1 VEFAEVFANS
11 GTCTGCFSCTDSTT
25 GCATVFQYNVIAA
38 PATPLIISE
47 LRLRGPAGANDEFVE
62 IYNNS
67 DSDVTVNAFD
77 GSAGFA
83 VAASDG
89 VARFTIPNGTVI
101 PARGHYLGVNSVSYT
116 LASYP
121 AGNGTTATG
130 DATFTADIPD
140 NVGVALFNT
149 ANPLNFTLANRL
161 DAAGN
166 ASEANTLYK
175 EGTGF
180 PDRITFNTDNSFY
193 RDLTSGRPLD
203 TGDNNNDFL
212 YVDTQGTCALNVPG
226 GCTSI
231 DFTRRGRHLGAPGPQ
246 NLTSP
251 IVRTPLLASTLID
264 PCVPN
269 SSSPN
274 RVRDLTNDPSEPND
288 EFGTLTIRRRFTNN
302 TGANVTRLRF
312 RIVDIT
318 TFPVPTGTADLRPLT
333 STSVVVSIS
342 AACGGGT
349 TTVQGTTL
357 EEPPTQPNG
366 GGYNS
371 TLSAGTITLATPLAP
386 GASINVQFRNGVQQT
401 GGFRFFVTVEAL
413 P

>member
-1 VEFAEVFANS
+1 MRHFVRF
-11 GTCTGCFSCTDSTT
+11 C
-25 GCATVFQYNVIAA
+25 CAVAA
-38 PATPLIISE
+38 ALALNLALTASHTASAQLIISE
-47 LRLRGPAGANDEFVE
+47 FRYNGTNGPNDEFIE

-67 DSDVTVNAFD
+67 GADFTVNAAD
-77 GSAGFA
+77 ASAGFA

-130 DATFTADIPD
+130 DATYTLDIPD

-166 ASEANTLYK
+166 ASEANTLYR
-175 EGTGF
+175 EGTGY
-180 PDRITFNTDNSFY
+180 PDRITFNTDHSFY